1 MLTTLR
7 CQHCEGVI
15 RVSEPMIV
23 LTGGQ
28 APRTS
33 RAFERD
39 TGGPVGECYHP
50 PCYSVVARSAGW
62 SVGRRQR
69 FANYA
74 R

>member
-1 MLTTLR
+1 MMTTVR

-15 RVSEPMIV
+15 RVPEPMIV

-28 APRTS
+28 APRAST
-33 RAFERD
+33 AGERH

-50 PCYSVVARSAGW
+50 ACYSVVARSAGW
-62 SVGRRQR
+62 SVSRRQR
-69 FANYA
+69 LANYA